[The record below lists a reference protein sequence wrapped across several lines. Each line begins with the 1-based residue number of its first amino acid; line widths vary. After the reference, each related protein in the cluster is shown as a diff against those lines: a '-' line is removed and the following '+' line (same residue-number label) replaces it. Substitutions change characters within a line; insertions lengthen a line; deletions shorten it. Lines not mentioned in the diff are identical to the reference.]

1 MNGSKVLMLILFTF
15 FKTPLEG
22 VTRTVN
28 VRVLRHGRKGISY
41 QEVRGA
47 EEKEMR
53 EGKEWQWK

>member
-1 MNGSKVLMLILFTF
+1 MNGSKLLMLILLTF

-41 QEVRGA
+41 QKVRGA

-53 EGKEWQWK
+53 ERKEW